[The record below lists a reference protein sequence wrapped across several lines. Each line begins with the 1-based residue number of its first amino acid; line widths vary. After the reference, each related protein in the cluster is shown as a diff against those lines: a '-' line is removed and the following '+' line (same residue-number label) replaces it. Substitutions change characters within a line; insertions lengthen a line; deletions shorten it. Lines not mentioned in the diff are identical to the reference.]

1 MFDNKTGILLSQLL
15 SEYFKSESL
24 KVRPIHFLSP
34 NEYFHIKIFGYNQ
47 VWITYPH
54 HTISEYPTITGMTQ
68 LAPIIPFRME
78 EPLPP
83 PPYLVETV
91 MTENENPYE
100 NF

>member
-1 MFDNKTGILLSQLL
+1 MFFVIFLFCFLFAAIIFYYNFELK
-15 SEYFKSESL
+15 FKD
-24 KVRPIHFLSP
+24 
-34 NEYFHIKIFGYNQ
+34 Q

-54 HTISEYPTITGMTQ
+54 HTISEYPTISGMTQ

-83 PPYLVETV
+83 PPYLVEPV

-100 NF
+100 NVV